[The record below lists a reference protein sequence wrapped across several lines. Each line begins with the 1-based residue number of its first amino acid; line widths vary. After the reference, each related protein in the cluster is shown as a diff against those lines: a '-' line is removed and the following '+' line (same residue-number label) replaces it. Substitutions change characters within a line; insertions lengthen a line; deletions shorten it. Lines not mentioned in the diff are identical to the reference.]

1 MKNNP
6 RPTLRGTS
14 TCFRGSPGVERV
26 REEAPLP
33 PLIILHR
40 HLFALAWSERQNYK
54 QGKGIGNLSQSESLD
69 CVHPPYPLKGE
80 RKAEGI
86 CIHPIKVWLGALAYK
101 PPQGAQGDWGQGFV
115 KQFGAVVGEGVASG
129 LLKGVWKV

>member
-26 REEAPLP
+26 REEVPLP
-33 PLIILHR
+33 PFVYLHR
-40 HLFALAWSERQNYK
+40 HLFALAWAERQNYK
-54 QGKGIGNLSQSESLD
+54 QGKGIGNLSLERKLLI
-69 CVHPPYPLKGE
+69 VFTPPAPLKGE

-86 CIHPIKVWLGALAYK
+86 IFTPAKVCSGALAYK
-101 PPQGAQGDWGQGFV
+101 PPQGGKQGMGRKRKVFR
-115 KQFGAVVGEGVASG
+115 KG
-129 LLKGVWKV
+129 LLNGGAYFFWCA

>member
-14 TCFRGSPGVERV
+14 TYFRGSPGVERV
-26 REEAPLP
+26 REEAPPLP
-33 PLIILHR
+33 FVYLHR

-69 CVHPPYPLKGE
+69 CVHPLS
-80 RKAEGI
+80 
-86 CIHPIKVWLGALAYK
+86 
-101 PPQGAQGDWGQGFV
+101 PPQG
-115 KQFGAVVGEGVASG
+115 GEESG
-129 LLKGVWKV
+129 RDLYSPHQSLIRCVSV